1 MIGVQVLRGGKKLL
15 ISYSRMNKRAWR
27 TVDSAYS
34 SDLLLRE
41 RQGRMFT
48 TKKVWRS
55 MFLLGVDGGYCAVLL
70 VSSIFQLQHL
80 QHSA

>member
-1 MIGVQVLRGGKKLL
+1 MLGVQVLRGGKKLL
-15 ISYSRMNKRAWR
+15 ISYSRMNKRPWR

-41 RQGRMFT
+41 SQGRMFT

-55 MFLLGVDGGYCAVLL
+55 MFLLGMAVG
-70 VSSIFQLQHL
+70 
-80 QHSA
+80 